1 MWLTIN
7 LDADLYH
14 WVKSIS
20 VAEDISLNAAVNKLL
35 RQTAAA
41 APPRRTK
48 KRRFPTS
55 RGKRRFTSNEVYR
68 IEQKLSA

>member
-1 MWLTIN
+1 MRLTIN

-14 WVKSIS
+14 LVKSIS

-41 APPRRTK
+41 TPPRRRK
-48 KRRFPTS
+48 KRGFSTS
-55 RGKRRFTSNEVYR
+55 RGKRRFTSDEVYK
-68 IEQKLSA
+68 IEQI